1 MNTNFVKSLYF
12 IVVFLCIQSKILA
25 KIPRVKVQNPTTDS
39 LDIMIGQMIMIGI
52 GNSKM
57 ADSLSTP
64 IVEAIQNGYV
74 GGVILYEKNISQINS
89 QETLKRMIA
98 KLQSYTKIPLF
109 VSIDEE
115 GGHVNRLKPKYG
127 FPKSVSA
134 QHLGEMGNMDST
146 RFYAQQT
153 AKLLELYGI
162 NMNFAPVVDIN
173 LNTDNPVIGKKERS
187 FSSDYKSVI
196 EHAQEVINIH
206 NQYEVIPVLKH
217 FPGHGSSKT
226 DTHLGITDITES
238 WQIEE
243 LFPYTSLI
251 DSNSVSV
258 IMTAHIVNKSLD
270 NNKLPA
276 TLSKKI
282 IDELLREFMGYQGVV
297 ISDDMQMGAIK
308 KEYGTKEAIKMAINA
323 GIDLIMFANNV
334 QDYEIITAQEIH
346 HIIKTLVK
354 EEHIKRERIEE
365 SYKRILKLKEFLS
378 H

>member
-12 IVVFLCIQSKILA
+12 IVVFLCIQSEILA
-25 KIPRVKVQNPTTDS
+25 NIPRVKVQNPTTDS

-89 QETLKRMIA
+89 QETLKQMIA
-98 KLQSYTKIPLF
+98 KLQSYTKTPLF

-134 QHLGEMGNMDST
+134 QHLGEMDNMDST

-173 LNTDNPVIGKKERS
+173 LNTNNPVIGKKERS

-354 EEHIKRERIEE
+354 EGHIKRERIEE

>member
-12 IVVFLCIQSKILA
+12 IVVFLCIQSEILA
-25 KIPRVKVQNPTTDS
+25 NIPRVKVQNPTTDS

-89 QETLKRMIA
+89 QEILKQMIA
-98 KLQSYTKIPLF
+98 KLQSYTKTPLF

-134 QHLGEMGNMDST
+134 QHLGEMDNMDST

-173 LNTDNPVIGKKERS
+173 LNTNNPVIGKKERS

-354 EEHIKRERIEE
+354 EGHIKRERIEE

>member
-1 MNTNFVKSLYF
+1 MNTNFVKSLYL
-12 IVVFLCIQSKILA
+12 IVVFLCIQSEILA
-25 KIPRVKVQNPTTDS
+25 NIPRVKVQNPTTDS

-89 QETLKRMIA
+89 QETLKQMIA
-98 KLQSYTKIPLF
+98 KLQSYTKTPLF

-134 QHLGEMGNMDST
+134 QHLGEMDNMDST

-173 LNTDNPVIGKKERS
+173 LNTNNPVIGKKERS

-354 EEHIKRERIEE
+354 EGHIKRERIEE